1 MPIVDITLF
10 EGRSPQQKL
19 ALMEK
24 VTQAIV
30 ESIGVKPEG
39 VRVILREIPP
49 EHFAVGG
56 VPKKMPGG

>member
-1 MPIVDITLF
+1 MPIVEITLF

-24 VTQAIV
+24 VTQAV
-30 ESIGVKPEG
+30 VDSIDIKPEA

-49 EHFAVGG
+49 ENFAVGG

>member
-1 MPIVDITLF
+1 MPIVEITLF

-19 ALMEK
+19 TLMEK
-24 VTQAIV
+24 VTQAV
-30 ESIGVKPEG
+30 VDSIGIKPEA

-49 EHFAVGG
+49 ENFAVGG